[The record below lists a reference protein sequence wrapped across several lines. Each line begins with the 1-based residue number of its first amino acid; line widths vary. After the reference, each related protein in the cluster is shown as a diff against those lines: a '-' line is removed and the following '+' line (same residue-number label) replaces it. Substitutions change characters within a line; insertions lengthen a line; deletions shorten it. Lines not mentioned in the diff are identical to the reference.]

1 MRKGSKM
8 TEAEITFAR
17 QSAFLADAHSIADF
31 AILMLGDRAASMLFS
46 AALVALDRTHGPASV
61 DIMQIWT
68 ESLGVAGEG
77 VN

>member
-1 MRKGSKM
+1 MTKGSNM

-17 QSAFLADAHSIADF
+17 QSAFLADAHSIGDF
-31 AILMLGDRAASMLFS
+31 AILMLGDQAASLLFS

-61 DIMQIWT
+61 DIMRIWT

>member
-1 MRKGSKM
+1 MRKAGDM

-61 DIMQIWT
+61 DIMRIWT
-68 ESLGVAGEG
+68 ESLSAAGEG

>member
-1 MRKGSKM
+1 M

-17 QSAFLADAHSIADF
+17 QSAFLADAHWIADF

-61 DIMQIWT
+61 DIMQMWT
-68 ESLGVAGEG
+68 ESLGVTGEEM
-77 VN
+77 N

>member
-1 MRKGSKM
+1 M

-17 QSAFLADAHSIADF
+17 QSAFLADAHSIGDF
-31 AILMLGDRAASMLFS
+31 AILMLGDQAASLLFS
-46 AALVALDRTHGPASV
+46 AALGALDRTHGPASV
-61 DIMQIWT
+61 DIMRIWT